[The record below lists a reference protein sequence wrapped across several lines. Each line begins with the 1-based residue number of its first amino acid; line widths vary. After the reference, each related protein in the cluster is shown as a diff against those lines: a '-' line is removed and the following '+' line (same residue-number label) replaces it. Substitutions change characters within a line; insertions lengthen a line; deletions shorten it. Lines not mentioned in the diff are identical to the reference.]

1 MSDSHDDSLISEFNS
16 MEVSEVLDQS
26 VQPQE
31 VLDRSVQEPVE
42 QSQEPAMQ
50 QENRPSDYIQITVKT
65 LSGQTIAIE
74 INPGGPVSALKEK
87 IHTKLGI
94 SPVEQ
99 RLIFSGKQLD
109 SMQPLSA
116 YGVEEGSMITLVLR
130 LRGGH

>member
-1 MSDSHDDSLISEFNS
+1 

-31 VLDRSVQEPVE
+31 IKDQSVQDTDV
-42 QSQEPAMQ
+42 Q
-50 QENRPSDYIQITVKT
+50 QENRPSNYIQVIVKT
-65 LSGQTIAIE
+65 LSGRTIAIE